1 MVHEGIYLERGRER
15 EREQERERER
25 ERERESQQLP
35 ARRRTAESCSAEII
49 RIAAP
54 TSKDVLEVLTCALK
68 TPCSKAKDMYKY
80 FEDLALTMYKNSV
93 WCGVVW
99 LETFTQRKKLPTW
112 F

>member
-1 MVHEGIYLERGRER
+1 MGQASLLGLGGAGIAPGTRWALRRSWDAVGRA
-15 EREQERERER
+15 
-25 ERERESQQLP
+25 SPLLQQLL

-68 TPCSKAKDMYKY
+68 RPCSKAKDMYKY

-93 WCGVVW
+93 RCGVVW
-99 LETFTQRKKLPTW
+99 CG
-112 F
+112 